1 MKVLR
6 LLALVVVVAVAFTS
20 CELQSH
26 SMKQPNNIVEFKKD
40 DFKYSPQVTGE
51 ATSTQILMIDW
62 ARLFSKKMGE
72 APEAGVMEIPV
83 IGNLIANKVNNYALF
98 NIMQDN
104 PGYDVVFY
112 PSFETKTKNYLYL
125 YKVTTV
131 KVTAR
136 LAKIKD

>member
-6 LLALVVVVAVAFTS
+6 LLALVAVVAVAFTS

-26 SMKQPNNIVEFKKD
+26 SMKQPNNIVKFVKD

-72 APEAGVMEIPV
+72 APEAGVVEIPV

>member
-6 LLALVVVVAVAFTS
+6 LLELEAVVAVAFTS

-26 SMKQPNNIVEFKKD
+26 SMKQPNNIVKFVKD

-72 APEAGVMEIPV
+72 APEAGVVEIPV
-83 IGNLIANKVNNYALF
+83 IGNLIANKVNNNALF

-112 PSFETKTKNYLYL
+112 PSFEPKTKNYLYL